1 MTKNK
6 GKYGVMEFIYFP
18 GGPSDSSL
26 CLTAIKLGLALRDAM
41 SFFFLNSS
49 LASFKLP
56 HIHKQYPEGQTP
68 LTVTLCDPPIVYWNP
83 LCFAPSLGSGRWQSA
98 FVQDGVPTSPILTV
112 STLSTHH
119 PLDPPPSLPCVV
131 QGQTPRTL
139 SCLPV
144 PEPSSPSPGYPN
156 LLSDSC

>member
-1 MTKNK
+1 MTKK
-6 GKYGVMEFIYFP
+6 EGKHGVVEFIYFP
-18 GGPSDSSL
+18 GGASDSSL
-26 CLTAIKLGLALRDAM
+26 CLTVIKLGLALRDAM
-41 SFFFLNSS
+41 SFFSTLHWHPSNC
-49 LASFKLP
+49 
-56 HIHKQYPEGQTP
+56 HISTSNIQKAKTP
-68 LTVTLCDPPIVYWNP
+68 GTMTLCDPPIFYWNP
-83 LCFAPSLGSGRWQSA
+83 LCFAPRLGSGRWQRA
-98 FVQDGVPTSPILTV
+98 FVQDGVPTSPILIV

-119 PLDPPPSLPCVV
+119 PLGPPPSLPCVV